1 MKLTPWLVLLSL
13 SLASCSGSKSAQ
25 KVNEE
30 TPQIELSDADEF
42 IENPTVDEQPQ
53 ISEASAE
60 APLETVAE
68 DTAIETN
75 EISEVI
81 EEPAQLADNMEP
93 AAADPTASEPQFE
106 PTLSETPMTAAASPE
121 ISTEAGST
129 KQYTVK
135 QNETLMI
142 IAFKIYGDYERW
154 KDIANQN
161 RDALRGNTSVKAG
174 MVLNYMAPAEEFIW
188 NPEGNPYLIRTG
200 DTLAGISKEVYA
212 TDRKWKLIW
221 DNNRPL
227 IKNPNRI
234 FAGFTIYYLENGRD
248 VASGI

>member
-13 SLASCSGSKSAQ
+13 SLVSCSGSKSAQ

-42 IENPTVDEQPQ
+42 IENPTVDEQPLAAT
-53 ISEASAE
+53 ETTE

-68 DTAIETN
+68 DTPVETN
-75 EISEVI
+75 EVSEVI
-81 EEPAQLADNMEP
+81 EEPTQLADNNT
-93 AAADPTASEPQFE
+93 DPTASEPQFE
-106 PTLSETPMTAAASPE
+106 PTVSDTSVAATAPE

-135 QNETLMI
+135 NNETLMI

-161 RDALRGNTSVKAG
+161 REALRGSTSVKAG
-174 MVLNYMAPAEEFIW
+174 MVLNYIAPAEEFIW

-212 TDRKWKLIW
+212 TERKWKLIW

>member
-13 SLASCSGSKSAQ
+13 SLVSCSGSKSAQ

-42 IENPTVDEQPQ
+42 IENPTVDEQPLAAT
-53 ISEASAE
+53 ETTE

-68 DTAIETN
+68 DTPVETN
-75 EISEVI
+75 EVSEVI
-81 EEPAQLADNMEP
+81 EEPTQLADNNT
-93 AAADPTASEPQFE
+93 DPTASEPQFE
-106 PTLSETPMTAAASPE
+106 PTVSDTSVAATAPE

-135 QNETLMI
+135 NNETLMI

-161 RDALRGNTSVKAG
+161 REALRGSTSVKAG

-212 TDRKWKLIW
+212 TERKWKLIW